1 MSANVLSLGPDD
13 DHTQHLNTHD
23 LLNANERDAGDDS
36 RGQLPTVATPD
47 ESNGAGHA
55 DISDREA
62 AAAAAEVSVMGQTSR
77 VQRRD
82 TTGEEAMI
90 GATADGV
97 GAFEMVDEVGELVKD
112 RFLQFLM
119 E

>member
-1 MSANVLSLGPDD
+1 MAEVILNSDD
-13 DHTQHLNTHD
+13 SNEGEIQGLNTRND
-23 LLNANERDAGDDS
+23 VELQQPIA
-36 RGQLPTVATPD
+36 ATPEERRD
-47 ESNGAGHA
+47 SGGGAENA

-62 AAAAAEVSVMGQTSR
+62 AAAAAEVSVMGQASR
-77 VQRRD
+77 VQRND
-82 TTGEEAMI
+82 ASGEEAMI

-112 RFLQFLM
+112 RFLHFLM

>member
-1 MSANVLSLGPDD
+1 MATEGIHVDPNA
-13 DHTQHLNTHD
+13 DHPHHMNTQD
-23 LLNANERDAGDDS
+23 GSIPVA
-36 RGQLPTVATPD
+36 ATPEENNVD
-47 ESNGAGHA
+47 P
-55 DISDREA
+55 DITDREA

-77 VQRRD
+77 AQRRD
-82 TTGEEAMI
+82 TTGDEAMI

>member
-1 MSANVLSLGPDD
+1 MSTEAWNIGRSEDAL
-13 DHTQHLNTHD
+13 QRLNT
-23 LLNANERDAGDDS
+23 RDISNDEDES
-36 RGQLPTVATPD
+36 QLPTVATP
-47 ESNGAGHA
+47 EEGGGAGNV

-82 TTGEEAMI
+82 TTGQEAMI

-97 GAFEMVDEVGELVKD
+97 GAFEMRDEVGELVKD
-112 RFLQFLM
+112 RFLHFLM

>member
-1 MSANVLSLGPDD
+1 MATEALNADLRDD
-13 DHTQHLNTHD
+13 DVQRLNTLD
-23 LLNANERDAGDDS
+23 VLNEEEGP
-36 RGQLPTVATPD
+36 QLPTVATP
-47 ESNGAGHA
+47 EEVGGGGGNV

-112 RFLQFLM
+112 RFLNFLM